1 MNKRFIA
8 VLLVGVLALSVS
20 ACKSSDT
27 FFEKIESIAK
37 NTSGDED
44 GSDSKETNGEETKSG
59 LTLPDGTL
67 KDSRLTEQEKPFVG
81 FWEAE
86 DGHLLAI
93 REAAVKEDMYE
104 NKERTVIKDT
114 DVNETT
120 TGEFPLDAIIL
131 FPYVNEKMD
140 RDNTWWDIITRGNGS
155 LYIQEQD
162 DKLILQDSQQCP
174 ADAQYSSTHETTEE
188 LTYDSATDTITYRM
202 LVEGEA
208 ASWDGADGSY
218 INQVVFQRTD
228 RDIEEA
234 NWDDYYTSD
243 GWLIGRDPR

>member
-8 VLLVGVLALSVS
+8 VLLVVLIALSVS

-27 FFEKIESIAK
+27 FFEQIESIAK
-37 NTSGDED
+37 NNSGDED
-44 GSDSKETNGEETKSG
+44 GSESNETNVEETKSG

-93 REAAVKEDMYE
+93 REAAVKED
-104 NKERTVIKDT
+104 VPD
-114 DVNETT
+114 
-120 TGEFPLDAIIL
+120 EFSLDAIIL

-140 RDNTWWDIITRGNGS
+140 RENSWWDVITRGNGR
-155 LYIQEQD
+155 LDIQEQD
-162 DKLILQDSQQCP
+162 GKLILQDSQQCP
-174 ADAQYSSTHETTEE
+174 ADEEYSSTHLTTEE

-208 ASWDGADGSY
+208 ACWDGAEDY
-218 INQVVFQRTD
+218 IDQVVFQRTV

-234 NWDDYYTSD
+234 NWDDYYISD